1 MNVREIF
8 DRYYNGEKNFMTP
21 NVYGYAKKKFGEE
34 YLVFE
39 KSQGEGLFDDSPL
52 YGCSTLVHNP
62 ETGETQKIELSECF
76 KDPRYVEVHIN
87 KITLTQFKNAERYGE
102 IKRC

>member
-8 DRYYNGEKNFMTP
+8 DNYYNGDKNFMTP
-21 NVYGYAKKKFGEE
+21 NVYGYAKKKFGKE

-39 KSQGEGLFDDSPL
+39 KSQGEGLFDSPL

-76 KDPRYVEVHIN
+76 DDPRYVEVHIN
-87 KITLTQFKNAERYGE
+87 GITKSKFENADRYGE